1 MKLPFALFPPTKHS
15 RNNPKQTHLKLYKAK
30 ERDSYILSIAV
41 VGCHLETSPAPFK
54 NQCQVRHWQKT
65 LT

>member
-30 ERDSYILSIAV
+30 ERDSCILSIAV
-41 VGCHLETSPAPFK
+41 VGCHL
-54 NQCQVRHWQKT
+54 
-65 LT
+65 